1 MPAKLYLLFPPK
13 KCLTDFM
20 YKVADV
26 SAPAP
31 RLSSS
36 CNDLLC
42 EHTVF
47 SV

>member
-1 MPAKLYLLFPPK
+1 
-13 KCLTDFM
+13 M

-47 SV
+47 SVWLCEKKAS